1 MRHHPTRRPRL
12 AAFAAA
18 AGLVLLTPGTA
29 AAAPPGA
36 DDFDH
41 AVAITALPFEQTV
54 DTGAATAAADDPRDC
69 YGYAGKSVWFSYTA
83 QADGYVQA
91 TITDAAFTPVLSAY
105 TGTRGALAP
114 VPGMCAMYT
123 GDAETFPVAAGTTYH
138 LLVQSAYPPYAG
150 EVTLRLRGVPA
161 APNDDVAAAERVPG
175 LPTSSTADLDRSSAA
190 PDEVPPSCDPSATR
204 SVWYSYTP
212 SSARWVGVKT
222 GNESTAVSV
231 HHGTALSEVDC
242 EAEYGWAVFRAE
254 VGETYLIRVASS
266 AEDASQ
272 YYVDFRTAPALAPRA
287 AGSHAPDTVFRP
299 AAVHLS
305 SGDPMDQPVV
315 SAHLDFGDGTAI
327 ELADMDTVEHQ
338 YTEDG
343 DYTLTLSVTTAD
355 GRSATGTSVL
365 RVESH
370 DVGISAFTAPAKA
383 RVDTTKQIT
392 VAVTNTRYDERVT
405 VTLRKRTDGSGP
417 AVGTLTQ
424 TVPKGATV
432 TFPFAYTFGPDDVG
446 TVTFDAV
453 AGFTWPAE
461 DDNPDDNTATATTTV
476 RP

>member
-1 MRHHPTRRPRL
+1 MRHHLTKRSRL
-12 AAFAAA
+12 AVLAAA
-18 AGLVLLTPGTA
+18 ATLVLLTPGTA

-36 DDFDH
+36 DDFDD
-41 AVAITALPFEQTV
+41 AVAITALPFEQTA
-54 DTGAATAAADDPRDC
+54 DAAAATAAADDPRDC
-69 YGYAGKSVWFSYTA
+69 YWYAGKSVWFSYTA

-91 TITDAAFTPVLSAY
+91 MITNAAFTPVLSAY

-114 VPGMCAMYT
+114 VPGMCATYA
-123 GDAETFPVAAGTTYH
+123 GDAETFPVTAGTTYH

-175 LPTSSTADLDRSSAA
+175 LPTSSTADLERSSAA
-190 PDEVPPSCDPSATR
+190 PNEAPPSCDPSATR

-222 GNESTAVSV
+222 GAESTAVSV
-231 HHGTALSEVDC
+231 HHGAGLSELDC

-287 AGSHAPDTVFRP
+287 SGSYVTVFRP
-299 AAVHLS
+299 AEVHLS
-305 SGDPMDQPVV
+305 AGDPMDQPVV
-315 SAHLDFGDGTAI
+315 SAHLDFGDGTATDP
-327 ELADMDTVEHQ
+327 ATMGTVEHQ

-343 DYTLTLSVTTAD
+343 DYTLTLTVTTAD

-370 DVGISAFTAPAKA
+370 DVRVSAFTAPAKA
-383 RVDTTKQIT
+383 RVDTTKQFT
-392 VAVTNTRYDERVT
+392 VTVTNTRYDERVT
-405 VTLRKRTDGSGP
+405 VTLRKRTDGWGP
-417 AVGTLTQ
+417 DVGTLTQ
-424 TVPKGATV
+424 TVPRGATV

-453 AGFTWPAE
+453 AGFAWPAE

>member
-1 MRHHPTRRPRL
+1 MRPRL
-12 AAFAAA
+12 AAIAAA

-36 DDFDH
+36 DDFDD

-54 DTGAATAAADDPRDC
+54 DAGAATAAADDPRDC
-69 YGYAGKSVWFSYTA
+69 YWYAGKSVWFSYTA

-91 TITDAAFTPVLSAY
+91 TLTDVAFTPVLSAY
-105 TGTRGALAP
+105 TGTRGALVP
-114 VPGMCAMYT
+114 VPGMCAMDT
-123 GDAETFPVAAGTTYH
+123 GNAETFPVTAGTTYH

-150 EVTLRLRGVPA
+150 EVTLRLREVPV

-175 LPTSSTADLDRSSAA
+175 LPTSSTADLDRASVA

-212 SSARWVGVKT
+212 TSARWVGVRT
-222 GNESTAVSV
+222 GHGSATLSV
-231 HHGTALSEVDC
+231 HHGAGLSEVDC
-242 EAEYGWAVFRAE
+242 ETEFGWAVFRAE

-266 AEDASQ
+266 AEDAIR
-272 YYVDFRTAPALAPRA
+272 YYVDFRTAPALTPRA
-287 AGSHAPDTVFRP
+287 AGSYYPETVFRP
-299 AAVHLS
+299 AALYLS
-305 SGDPMDQPVV
+305 SGDSMDQPVV
-315 SAHLDFGDGTAI
+315 SAHLDFGDGTATD
-327 ELADMDTVEHQ
+327 LTHMGTVEHQ

-343 DYTLTLSVTTAD
+343 DYTLTLSVTTSD

-370 DVGISAFTAPAKA
+370 DVRISTFTAPEKA
-383 RVDTTKQIT
+383 RVDTTKRLT
-392 VAVTNTRYDERVT
+392 VVVTNTRYDEQVT
-405 VTLRKRTDGSGP
+405 VTLRKRTDGWEP
-417 AVGTLTQ
+417 AIGTLTQ

-432 TFPFAYTFGPDDVG
+432 TFPFSYTFGPDDVG

-453 AGFTWPAE
+453 AAYPWPAE
-461 DDNPDDNTATATTTV
+461 DGNPDDNTATATTTV
-476 RP
+476 GP